1 MKIKKIGAILA
12 GAVMIGSA
20 VAAAWDPSEDTD
32 FFINSETGEP
42 NSIIVVG
49 ANAAASD
56 VTAAGWI
63 AAQIGSMA
71 HYDEVIPQYDIS
83 TWCSRKPY
91 ADDNEHEPL
100 ALDLGD
106 NNKTYNCDALA
117 VGDVFGDFNDFPY
130 VELDSLWW
138 DDKNANDLLENDE
151 SREEVFVNFTQD
163 PMTGIYPI
171 IDLYDFQYRT
181 IIEDDPTYNIWFGGQ
196 FNDTAYALVDDP
208 VRVKWLCDFY
218 DIIGWGYDS
227 VTNDD

>member
-20 VAAAWDPSEDTD
+20 VAAAWDPSDHTD
-32 FFINSETGEP
+32 FFVDPDTGDP

-71 HYDEVIPQYDIS
+71 HYEEIIPQYDEATWIS
-83 TWCSRKPY
+83 IKPY
-91 ADDNEHEPL
+91 VDDNYDDTDA
-100 ALDLGD
+100 ALGP
-106 NNKTYNCDALA
+106 NNATYNCDALA
-117 VGDVFGDFNDFPY
+117 VGDMFGDFNYLPY
-130 VELDSLWW
+130 AELDSLWW
-138 DDKNANDLLENDE
+138 DDKNDNDTLENDE

-163 PMTGIYPI
+163 AMTGIYPI

-181 IIEDDPTYNIWFGGQ
+181 VIEDDPEFLIWFGGQ
-196 FNDTAYALVDDP
+196 YNITPYALVDEP

-218 DIIGWGYDS
+218 DIIG
-227 VTNDD
+227 